1 MNKRIAKLALCGTS
15 FLVLPLLALA
25 QTSPY
30 NVPQGQTITLTSI
43 MNAIVSIA
51 NFMIYVGVAV
61 AVIFIIWGGISYMM
75 AGGDDTKIET
85 AKKRIITGIIG
96 AAIIVGVG
104 AIIRTLQYIL
114 VTSGTLG

>member
-1 MNKRIAKLALCGTS
+1 MNKRIAKLALCGTL
-15 FLVLPLLALA
+15 FLALPLLVAA
-25 QTSPY
+25 AATYSP
-30 NVPQGQTITLTSI
+30 PSGQTITLTSI
-43 MNAIVSIA
+43 MNAIVAIA

-96 AAIIVGVG
+96 AAIIIGVG

-114 VTSGTLG
+114 VSTGTLG

>member
-1 MNKRIAKLALCGTS
+1 MNKKIAKWSLAAVL
-15 FLVLPLLALA
+15 FLAPSLPVAA
-25 QTSPY
+25 QATYSP
-30 NVPQGQTITLTSI
+30 PSGQTVTLTSI
-43 MNAIVSIA
+43 MNAIVAIA
-51 NFMIYVGVAV
+51 NFMIYIGVAV
-61 AVIFIIWGGISYMM
+61 AVIFIIWGGIGYMM

-96 AAIIVGVG
+96 AAIIIGVG

>member
-1 MNKRIAKLALCGTS
+1 
-15 FLVLPLLALA
+15 
-25 QTSPY
+25 
-30 NVPQGQTITLTSI
+30 

-51 NFMIYVGVAV
+51 NFMIYIGVAV
-61 AVIFIIWGGISYMM
+61 AVIFIIWGGIAYMM

-96 AAIIVGVG
+96 AAIIIGVG
-104 AIIRTLQYIL
+104 AIIITLQYIL

>member
-1 MNKRIAKLALCGTS
+1 VNKQIAKWSLCGVS
-15 FLVLPLLALA
+15 MLVLPLLAFA
-25 QTSPY
+25 QTTYSP
-30 NVPQGQTITLTSI
+30 PSGQTVTLTSI

-51 NFMIYVGVAV
+51 NFMIYIGVAV
-61 AVIFIIWGGISYMM
+61 AVIFIIWGGIAYMM

-96 AAIIVGVG
+96 AAIIIGVG

>member
-1 MNKRIAKLALCGTS
+1 VNKRIAKLALCGTS
-15 FLVLPLLALA
+15 FLVLPLFALA
-25 QTSPY
+25 IEPY
-30 NVPQGQTITLTSI
+30 DAPRGQTITLTSI
-43 MNAIVSIA
+43 LNAIVAIA
-51 NFMIYVGVAV
+51 NFMIYVGVAI
-61 AVIFIIWGGISYMM
+61 AVIFIIWGGIAYMM

-96 AAIIVGVG
+96 AAIIIGVG